1 MNTLSK
7 KGLEKYTD
15 RFFSVDGY
23 KTLMVYV
30 KNLIGMYLKKGTTYP
45 FSYGMVFGIP
55 FFDWAH
61 IIKSKEELYIKIK
74 AAMELLGIESM
85 TIDDGRSAKTFKL
98 SLEKKEKW
106 Q

>member
-30 KNLIGMYLKKGTTYP
+30 KNLIGMYLKKGRP
-45 FSYGMVFGIP
+45 IHLVMVWYLAF
-55 FFDWAH
+55 H
-61 IIKSKEELYIKIK
+61 
-74 AAMELLGIESM
+74 
-85 TIDDGRSAKTFKL
+85 
-98 SLEKKEKW
+98 SLIGHYYN
-106 Q
+106 